1 MLTLITLLGA
11 TAAAQ
16 EIVTESDIAALPTA
30 EAYRLMFVIPG
41 GSDWPDDTVLQWEAS
56 RGHLRLYLTNHRAD
70 TLYLDWGESRFVD
83 AAGQTWPLRAASRD
97 APTREAIAPGALYQ
111 ETLAL
116 VGGSDILYGPGD
128 VGRPIELTL
137 SLEDSSGSTAYWE
150 HFEIGINLDEVARS
164 LAAEERHLYE
174 FQRRRTVTATTLGAL
189 MASAGTY
196 LLADRS
202 LGERDGVL
210 DSELNTTRLS
220 IGGGALGLGLTLI
233 TASSVRRGVLSR
245 KIDALGPHQ
254 DSIEDEPG

>member
-1 MLTLITLLGA
+1 MLTLIALLGA

-16 EIVTESDIAALPTA
+16 EIITEADIAALPTA
-30 EAYRLMFVIPG
+30 EAYRLMFVVPG
-41 GSDWPDDTVLQWEAS
+41 GSDWPEDTVLQWEAS

-97 APTREAIAPGALYQ
+97 APTREAIAPGQLYQ

-116 VGGSDILYGPGD
+116 VGGSDILYDAGD
-128 VGRPIELTL
+128 VGLPIELTL
-137 SLEDSSGSTAYWE
+137 SLEDASGSTTYWE
-150 HFEIGINLDEVARS
+150 HFEIGIDLDEVARS

-174 FQRRRTVTATTLGAL
+174 FQRRRTVTATALGVLLAG
-189 MASAGTY
+189 AGTY

-210 DSELNTTRLS
+210 DTELNTTRLS
-220 IGGGALGLGLTLI
+220 VGGGALGLGVTLI
-233 TASSVRRGVLSR
+233 TASSIRRGGLTR
-245 KIDALGPHQ
+245 KIEALGPHPESVEA
-254 DSIEDEPG
+254 DPG